1 MLCYFTP
8 SYQYYGLDIRDT
20 SVISELD
27 YSHIND
33 VIISVRDL
41 IVDIE
46 DYQTIIILAMYI
58 YRH

>member
-1 MLCYFTP
+1 MNVHVVLLYTKL

-46 DYQTIIILAMYI
+46 ILLA
-58 YRH
+58 